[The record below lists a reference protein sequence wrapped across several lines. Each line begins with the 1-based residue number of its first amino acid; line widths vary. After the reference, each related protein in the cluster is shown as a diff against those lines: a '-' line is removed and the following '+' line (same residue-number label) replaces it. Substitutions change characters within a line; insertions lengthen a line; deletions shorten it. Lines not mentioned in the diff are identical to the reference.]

1 MGENVSFMSDYGF
14 NKEEFK
20 KAVKNNVK
28 SQFRTTIE
36 EATPQ
41 QVFQAVSY
49 AVKDMVID
57 EWIASQQEFDRQDAK
72 TVYYLSWNS

>member
-1 MGENVSFMSDYGF
+1 MGKL

-20 KAVKNNVK
+20 KNVIENLKILYRK
-28 SQFRTTIE
+28 SIA

-41 QVFQAVSY
+41 QIYQAVSY

-57 EWIASQQEFDRQDAK
+57 RWI
-72 TVYYLSWNS
+72 LSIHGIPHWTFLRK